1 MKLYALYI
9 NKSISSQLFNS
20 LLPFVSIERRK
31 KIHKFMQK
39 EDADRSLIADILLR
53 EALIENL
60 KIKNDNIFF
69 NYNEYGKPY
78 LINNESIHF
87 NISHSG
93 NWVVCVINDHEIG
106 IDIEKIEDIDFDIAK
121 SFFSEKEYVDLI
133 KKDINKRK
141 DYFYD
146 LWTLKESYIKAC
158 GKGLSLDLRSFSFL
172 IENNNILLESKN
184 NSRNYFF
191 KQYFIDKNYKLSV
204 CTLENYFTEEI
215 IFKSLD
221 SLKLTN

>member
-9 NKSISSQLFNS
+9 NQSIPSQLFNS

-31 KIHKFMQK
+31 KIYKFIRK

-60 KIKNDNIFF
+60 KIENDTIFF
-69 NYNEYGKPY
+69 NYGNYGKP
-78 LINNESIHF
+78 LLSNHESINF

-93 NWVVCVINDHEIG
+93 NWVVCAINDHEIG

-121 SFFSEKEYVDLI
+121 SFFSEKEYIDLM
-133 KKDINKRK
+133 KKDINERK

-158 GKGLSLDLRSFSFL
+158 GKGLSLDLRYFSFR
-172 IENNNILLESKN
+172 IENNNILFESKN
-184 NSRNYFF
+184 NLRNYFF

-204 CTLENYFTEEI
+204 CTLENHFAEEI

-221 SLKLTN
+221 SLKLKL

>member
-9 NKSISSQLFNS
+9 NQSIPSQLFNG
-20 LLPFVSIERRK
+20 LLPFVSIDRRN
-31 KIHKFMQK
+31 KIYKFMRK
-39 EDADRSLIADILLR
+39 EDADRSLVADILLR
-53 EALIENL
+53 EALIENFE
-60 KIKNDNIFF
+60 IKNNNISF

-93 NWVVCVINDHEIG
+93 NWVVCLINNHEVG
-106 IDIEKIEDIDFDIAK
+106 IDIEKIEDIDFDVAK
-121 SFFSEKEYVDLI
+121 SFFSEKEYIDLM

-172 IENNNILLESKN
+172 IENSNILLESKD

-204 CTLENYFTEEI
+204 CTLENYFAEEI

>member
-9 NKSISSQLFNS
+9 NQGIPSQLFNS
-20 LLPFVSIERRK
+20 LLSLVSIERRK
-31 KIHKFMQK
+31 KIYKFIRK

-53 EALIENL
+53 EALIENF
-60 KIKNDNIFF
+60 KIENDNIFF
-69 NYNEYGKPY
+69 NYGKYGKPR
-78 LINNESIHF
+78 LINHESINF

-93 NWVVCVINDHEIG
+93 NWVVCAINDHEVG

-121 SFFSEKEYVDLI
+121 SFFSEKEYIDLMN
-133 KKDINKRK
+133 KDINKRK

-158 GKGLSLDLRSFSFL
+158 GKGLSLDLRSFSFR
-172 IENNNILLESKN
+172 IENNNILFESKN
-184 NSRNYFF
+184 NLRNYFF

-204 CTLENYFTEEI
+204 CTLENHFAEEV

-221 SLKLTN
+221 SLKLKL

>member
-9 NKSISSQLFNS
+9 NQSIPSQLFNS

-31 KIHKFMQK
+31 KIYKFIRK

-60 KIKNDNIFF
+60 KIENDNIFF
-69 NYNEYGKPY
+69 NYGNYGKPR
-78 LINNESIHF
+78 LINHESINF

-93 NWVVCVINDHEIG
+93 NWVVCAINSHEVG

-121 SFFSEKEYVDLI
+121 SFFSEKEYIDLMN
-133 KKDINKRK
+133 KDINKRK

-172 IENNNILLESKN
+172 IENSNILLESKD

-204 CTLENYFTEEI
+204 CTLENHFAEEV

-221 SLKLTN
+221 SLKLKL

>member
-9 NKSISSQLFNS
+9 NQSIPSQLFNS
-20 LLPFVSIERRK
+20 LLPLVSIERRQ
-31 KIHKFMQK
+31 KIYKFIRK

-60 KIKNDNIFF
+60 KIENDAIFF
-69 NYNEYGKPY
+69 NYGNNGKPC
-78 LINNESIHF
+78 LINHESINF

-93 NWVVCVINDHEIG
+93 NWVVCAINNHEVG
-106 IDIEKIEDIDFDIAK
+106 IDIEKIDDIDFDIAK
-121 SFFSEKEYVDLI
+121 SFFSEKEYIDLM

-158 GKGLSLDLRSFSFL
+158 GKGLSLDLRSFSFR
-172 IENNNILLESKN
+172 IENKNILFESKN
-184 NSRNYFF
+184 NLRNYFF

-204 CTLENYFTEEI
+204 CTLENHFTEEI

-221 SLKLTN
+221 SLKLKL

>member
-9 NKSISSQLFNS
+9 NQSIPSQLFNS

-31 KIHKFMQK
+31 KIYKFIRK

-60 KIKNDNIFF
+60 KIENDNIFF
-69 NYNEYGKPY
+69 NYGSYGKPR
-78 LINNESIHF
+78 LINHESINF

-93 NWVVCVINDHEIG
+93 NWVVCAINDHEVG

-121 SFFSEKEYVDLI
+121 SFFSEKEYIDLM

-172 IENNNILLESKN
+172 IENSNILLESKD

-204 CTLENYFTEEI
+204 CTLENYFAEEI

>member
-9 NKSISSQLFNS
+9 NKSIPSQLFNS

-31 KIHKFMQK
+31 KIYKFIRK

-60 KIKNDNIFF
+60 KIENDTIFF
-69 NYNEYGKPY
+69 NYGNYGKP
-78 LINNESIHF
+78 LLSNHESINF

-93 NWVVCVINDHEIG
+93 NWVVCAINDHEIG

-121 SFFSEKEYVDLI
+121 SFFSEKEYINLM

-158 GKGLSLDLRSFSFL
+158 GKGLSLDLRYFSFR
-172 IENNNILLESKN
+172 IENNNILFESKN
-184 NSRNYFF
+184 NLRNYFF

-204 CTLENYFTEEI
+204 CTLENHFAEEI

-221 SLKLTN
+221 SLKLKL